1 MFKKFSQFATLDPK
15 CFIIRILLIIQVAC
29 AAINGNMRSAA
40 DYCSVSQ
47 TITCRSRKYHLRVK
61 VVVKGARSGAS
72 VPGFVKGLTISARL
86 IDNPGYVSYI
96 GVSIAI
102 LDARCPKFCW
112 KPF

>member
-1 MFKKFSQFATLDPK
+1 M
-15 CFIIRILLIIQVAC
+15 
-29 AAINGNMRSAA
+29 
-40 DYCSVSQ
+40 
-47 TITCRSRKYHLRVK
+47 
-61 VVVKGARSGAS
+61 VVKGARSGAS